1 MSASERRDGVRPL
14 LFQGATLL
22 PGGTDW
28 APRAGV
34 DVLVMDGRI
43 AAVGAALA
51 APEGTEHVAASRL
64 LLLPAFVNAHTHS
77 PESLARGRAPM
88 ARLDEWLAAAY
99 GTGQDALDAASIRRA
114 IAVTAA
120 ETIRGGAVAVT
131 DHFRQMPLSP
141 EAVRVAGA
149 AWAETG
155 LRVKLAAMLRDLVSP
170 SADVV
175 PDTDAAL
182 AFARDVLAAPPPGV
196 TIGLGPSAPQRC
208 SDAMMAGVAALARA
222 HGAFMHLHLCE
233 TALDRERCLARFGR
247 APVAHLAALGLAG
260 PDVEYA
266 HCVHLDDDELSM
278 MADAGTLMI
287 HNPVANLRLGSGIA
301 PVARAASR
309 GVRIAI
315 GTDGAGSNDTQDML
329 EAAKLACLLPRAGR
343 PDAEWPTP
351 EATLAMAT
359 GDALAPGA
367 GADMIAV
374 SLDAPAFAAARPE
387 ELAARLLFAARPRD
401 LVHVLGAGAFL
412 LRDGELAAPLRAAA

>member
-1 MSASERRDGVRPL
+1 MSAL

-28 APRAGV
+28 TPHAGV
-34 DVLVMDGRI
+34 DVLVQDGRVVAIGAALPAPEGAERI
-43 AAVGAALA
+43 AAG
-51 APEGTEHVAASRL
+51 HL

-99 GTGQDALDAASIRRA
+99 GTGQDALDAASIRHA
-114 IAVTAA
+114 IAVTAT

-141 EAVRVAGA
+141 EAVRIAGA

-182 AFARDVLAAPPPGV
+182 AFARDVLDAPPKDV

-208 SDAMMAGVAALARA
+208 SDALLAGVATLARER
-222 HGAFMHLHLCE
+222 GAFIHLHLCE
-233 TALDRERCLARFGR
+233 TALDRARCLTRFGR

-260 PDVEYA
+260 PDIEYA

-278 MADAGTLMI
+278 MAGAGTLMI

-301 PVARAASR
+301 PVARAVAR

-359 GDALAPGA
+359 GGALVPGA
-367 GADMIAV
+367 RADLIAV
-374 SLDAPAFAAARPE
+374 LLAAPAFAGTRPG
-387 ELAARLLFAARPRD
+387 ELAARLLLAARPRD
-401 LVHVLGAGAFL
+401 LVHVISAGAFL
-412 LRDGELAAPLRAAA
+412 LRDGELTAATLRAAT